1 MPTYEFYNKVT
12 EEQWEEMMSISAREQ
27 FLKDNPDV
35 VQVITAPAFI
45 SGISG
50 VTHKND
56 SGFGD
61 MMSRI
66 AQANPHSP
74 LAEKYGSKGVKETK
88 VRNVVKK
95 HKAK

>member
-1 MPTYEFYNKVT
+1 MPIYEFYNTVT
-12 EEQWEEMMSISAREQ
+12 GEQWEEMMTISAREQ

-35 VQVITAPAFI
+35 KQAISAPALI
-45 SGISG
+45 SGIAG

-56 SGFGD
+56 SGFND

-66 AQANPHSP
+66 AQANPHTP
-74 LAEKYGSKGVKETK
+74 LGEKYGSKGIKETK
-88 VRNVVKK
+88 VRNIVKK

>member
-1 MPTYEFYNKVT
+1 
-12 EEQWEEMMSISAREQ
+12 MSISAREQ
-27 FLKDNPDV
+27 YLQDNPDV
-35 VQVITAPAFI
+35 VQAITAPAII
-45 SGISG
+45 SGVAG

-74 LAEKYGSKGVKETK
+74 LADKYGSKGIKETK
-88 VRNVVKK
+88 VRNVVNK

>member
-1 MPTYEFYNKVT
+1 MPIYEFYNKVT
-12 EEQWEEMMSISAREQ
+12 GESWEEMMSISSREQ
-27 FLKDNPDV
+27 YLEDNPDIA
-35 VQVITAPAFI
+35 QVITAPAFV
-45 SGISG
+45 SGIAG

-74 LAEKYGSKGVKETK
+74 LAQKHGSKGIKESK
-88 VRNVVKK
+88 VRDIVNK

>member
-1 MPTYEFYNKVT
+1 MPIYEFYNTVT
-12 EEQWEEMMSISAREQ
+12 GEQWEEMMTISSREQ

-35 VQVITAPAFI
+35 QQVITAPALI
-45 SGISG
+45 SGIAG

-56 SGFGD
+56 SGFND

-66 AQANPHSP
+66 AQANPHTP
-74 LAEKYGSKGVKETK
+74 LGEKYGSKGIKETK
-88 VRNVVKK
+88 VRNIVKK

>member
-1 MPTYEFYNKVT
+1 MPIYEFYNKVT
-12 EEQWEEMMSISAREQ
+12 GDCWEEMMSISAREQ
-27 FLKDNPDV
+27 YLEDNPDIG
-35 VQVITAPAFI
+35 QVITAPAFI
-45 SGISG
+45 SGIAG

-74 LAEKYGSKGVKETK
+74 LAQKHGSKGIKETK
-88 VRNVVKK
+88 VRDIVNK
-95 HKAK
+95 HRAK

>member
-1 MPTYEFYNKVT
+1 MPVYEFYNTVT
-12 EEQWEEMMSISAREQ
+12 GERWDEIMSISARET
-27 FLKDNPDV
+27 FLKENPDV
-35 VQVITAPAFI
+35 KQAVTAPAII
-45 SGISG
+45 SGIAG

-56 SGFGD
+56 SGFND

-74 LAEKYGSKGVKETK
+74 LAEKHGSKGVKETK